1 MDGSRALCLTPV
13 GGRVP
18 SPYYSAPMTSP
29 TTPSVACASCG
40 APIDGQFCSQCGA
53 PGGQRRCLA
62 CHADLWPGAR
72 FCHLCGT
79 AARPAAV
86 RNDRLVWLIVGGLVL
101 ISVGG
106 VAYWAGRRAPE
117 PAIPSM
123 GNEGNARGR
132 PQTRA
137 PDISAL
143 TPRQRFDRLFQRIA
157 ESRSSDTISMFAP
170 MALGAYQ
177 QLDQVD
183 IDARFHAATIHLIV
197 GELAQ
202 AKALADT
209 IAAADPNHLFAHLI
223 RGEAAKQEND
233 TKTLAKSYAAFLA
246 AYDAELKRGR
256 KEYLEH
262 QPWLDEFRT
271 QAQAAPK

>member
-13 GGRVP
+13 GARP
-18 SPYYSAPMTSP
+18 TLPYYSAPMTSP
-29 TTPSVACASCG
+29 TTTPVACASCG
-40 APIDGQFCSQCGA
+40 SPIGGQFCSQCGA
-53 PGGQRRCLA
+53 PGGDRRCPA
-62 CHADLWPGAR
+62 CRADLWPGAR
-72 FCHLCGT
+72 FCHLCGAT
-79 AARPAAV
+79 AKPITARNE
-86 RNDRLVWLIVGGLVL
+86 RTVWLVVGGLVL
-101 ISVGG
+101 ISVAG
-106 VAYWAGRRAPE
+106 VAYWVGRE
-117 PAIPSM
+117 TPAATAPSM

-132 PQTRA
+132 PQTKA
-137 PDISAL
+137 PDISSL
-143 TPRQRFDRLFQRIA
+143 SPRQRFDRLFQRIA
-157 ESRSSDTISMFAP
+157 ESQSSDTIMMFAP

-183 IDARFHAATIHLIV
+183 IDARFHAATVHLIV

-209 IAAADPNHLFAHLI
+209 IAAAEPTHLFAQLI

-233 TKTLAKSYAAFLA
+233 EKTLAKSYAAFLA
-246 AYDAELKRGR
+246 AYDAETKAGR

-271 QAQAAPK
+271 RAQAAPK

>member
-13 GGRVP
+13 GGRLP

-29 TTPSVACASCG
+29 TATPVVCASCG
-40 APIDGQFCSQCGA
+40 SAIDGQFCSQCGA
-53 PGGQRRCLA
+53 PGGHRLCPA

-79 AARPAAV
+79 AARPTTP
-86 RNDRLVWLIVGGLVL
+86 RKERMVWLIVGGLVL
-101 ISVGG
+101 ISVVG
-106 VAYWAGRRAPE
+106 VAYLAGRRT
-117 PAIPSM
+117 PAATIPSM

-132 PQTRA
+132 PQTKA
-137 PDISAL
+137 PDISSL

-157 ESRSSDTISMFAP
+157 ESRSSDTITMFAP

-209 IAAADPNHLFAHLI
+209 IAGAERNHLFAHLI

-233 TKTLAKSYAAFLA
+233 DKTLAKSYAAFLA
-246 AYDAELKRGR
+246 AYDAEIKAGR

-271 QAQAAPK
+271 RAQAAPK